1 MPLSNIHI
9 VLVNTSHPGNI
20 GACARAMKTM
30 NLSSLNLV
38 QPKVFP
44 SAEATARASG
54 ADDVLA
60 GAQVFETLDAALAG
74 CVLVIGA
81 SARQRTIAWPELTPR
96 ECARQVIAQCARAP
110 VALVFGREHSGL
122 TNSELE
128 RCNALVRIPSNPDFS
143 SLNIAAAVQILAFE
157 IMLENLESTS
167 VAPGILPTATLV
179 EPFAIALPCTSVA
192 PGILPPATL
201 VHPCTSQEVPDDNAG
216 PATAAE
222 MEQLYTHLQQAL
234 TDIDFLDPANP
245 RQLMRRLRR
254 LFNRARLDKIEI
266 NILRGILTAA
276 QRKLPDGSGA

>member
-1 MPLSNIHI
+1 MSLSNIHI

-30 NLSSLNLV
+30 SLSGLYLV
-38 QPKVFP
+38 HPKVFP

-54 ADDVLA
+54 ADDLLA

-74 CVLVIGA
+74 CGLVIGA
-81 SARQRTIAWPELTPR
+81 SARQRTIAWPELTPH
-96 ECARQVIAQCARAP
+96 ECARQVIEQCARAP

-143 SLNIAAAVQILAFE
+143 SLNIAAAVQILAYE
-157 IMLENLESTS
+157 IMLENLES
-167 VAPGILPTATLV
+167 AP
-179 EPFAIALPCTSVA
+179 
-192 PGILPPATL
+192 
-201 VHPCTSQEVPDDNAG
+201 EVPGDDAG

-222 MEQLYTHLQQAL
+222 MEQLYTHLEQAL
-234 TDIDFLDPANP
+234 TDIGFLDPANP

>member
-1 MPLSNIHI
+1 MSLSNIRI

-54 ADDVLA
+54 AADVLA

-81 SARQRTIAWPELTPR
+81 SSRQRTIVWPELTPR
-96 ECARQVIAQCARAP
+96 ECARQVIVQCDRAP

-143 SLNIAAAVQILAFE
+143 SLNIAAAVQILAYE
-157 IMLENLESTS
+157 IMLDNLES
-167 VAPGILPTATLV
+167 
-179 EPFAIALPCTSVA
+179 
-192 PGILPPATL
+192 
-201 VHPCTSQEVPDDNAG
+201 
-216 PATAAE
+216 
-222 MEQLYTHLQQAL
+222 
-234 TDIDFLDPANP
+234 
-245 RQLMRRLRR
+245 
-254 LFNRARLDKIEI
+254 
-266 NILRGILTAA
+266 
-276 QRKLPDGSGA
+276 

>member
-1 MPLSNIHI
+1 MSLHNIRI
-9 VLVNTSHPGNI
+9 VLIETSHPGNI

-30 NLSSLNLV
+30 NLSSLYLV

-54 ADDVLA
+54 ADGILA
-60 GAQVFETLDAALAG
+60 GARVFETLDAALAG
-74 CVLVIGA
+74 CGLVIGA

-96 ECARQVIAQCARAP
+96 ECAQQVIAQCARAP

-143 SLNIAAAVQILAFE
+143 SLNIAAAVQILAYE
-157 IMLENLESTS
+157 IMLENLEST
-167 VAPGILPTATLV
+167 P
-179 EPFAIALPCTSVA
+179 VA

-201 VHPCTSQEVPDDNAG
+201 VHPCTSQKVPDDNAG

-222 MEQLYTHLQQAL
+222 MDQLYTHLQQAL
-234 TDIDFLDPANP
+234 TDIGFLDPANP

-276 QRKLPDGSGA
+276 QRKSPDGSGV